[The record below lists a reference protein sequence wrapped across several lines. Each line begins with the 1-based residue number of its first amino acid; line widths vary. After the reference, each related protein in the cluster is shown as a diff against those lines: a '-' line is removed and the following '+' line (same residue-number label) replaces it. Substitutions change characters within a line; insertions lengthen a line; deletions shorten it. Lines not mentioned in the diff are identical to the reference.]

1 VLRHEEEARPGKVW
15 RTLGFLRGRKRV
27 RVDRIGHWLP
37 ANAEQMITERV
48 AVHDG
53 DGGRIETLP
62 DGSLSIPLYEEELV
76 VTKRIVLRERV
87 IVRKE
92 TVTRLKL
99 VQAELRREHID
110 IDTDSND
117 DVDVIDER

>member
-1 VLRHEEEARPGKVW
+1 
-15 RTLGFLRGRKRV
+15 
-27 RVDRIGHWLP
+27 
-37 ANAEQMITERV
+37 
-48 AVHDG
+48 
-53 DGGRIETLP
+53 
-62 DGSLSIPLYEEELV
+62 
-76 VTKRIVLRERV
+76 VTKRIMLRERV

-110 IDTDSND
+110 IHSND